1 MVLTCRVNKRLA
13 NKTSYFLFMERSKA
27 LGKDSRIMN
36 RHSGLDIA
44 GEYGSIEIDDYY
56 FVTG

>member
-1 MVLTCRVNKRLA
+1 MNKRLA
-13 NKTSYFLFMERSKA
+13 NRTSYFLFMDRSKA

-36 RHSGLDIA
+36 RYSGLDIA
-44 GEYGSIEIDDYY
+44 GEYGSIEIDDRD